1 MKDFFKTTFACVL
14 GMVIAGLILPILG
27 ISIVAGALSSDD
39 NAAIEKNSV
48 LFLWAVELRQVLLW

>member
-48 LFLWAVELRQVLLW
+48 LFLDLN